1 MSKEAARAFLEKLKT
16 DQDFAA
22 KIEECQDS
30 EERMELAKSGGFTFT
45 PEEIK
50 QVQEELSDEELA
62 QLAGGRLGSRESCAC
77 RRELL

>member
-30 EERMELAKSGGFTFT
+30 KERMDLAKSSGFTFT
-45 PEEIK
+45 PEEMK

-62 QLAGGRLGSRESCAC
+62 QLAGGRLASRESCFC
-77 RRELL
+77 RKELL